1 MKKIMA
7 LISIMFSA
15 LLTQGCKTSSNPI
28 AWNDK
33 RINKWFESR
42 EYLNGWNVI
51 PDSTIEK
58 REFAI
63 AYFKDK
69 DRWDRA
75 FDYLKT
81 TDLQNL
87 EVARH
92 YIDSTN
98 LFALVTEY
106 TTQNEDELQFEAHK
120 KYIDIQ
126 YIISG
131 IEQIGI
137 ASVSKKEEILMSYD
151 ETRDVEFMTVS
162 ESSNHEADPCRF
174 FIFFPHNLHRPN
186 IKSGEISQV
195 KKIVMKIKL

>member
-7 LISIMFSA
+7 FISIVFSA
-15 LLTQGCKTSSNPI
+15 FFAQNCKISPNPASWSNE
-28 AWNDK
+28 
-33 RINKWFESR
+33 RIDKWFEDR

-63 AYFKDK
+63 DYFKNK

-75 FDYLKT
+75 FGYLKT
-81 TDLQNL
+81 TNLQNL

-106 TTQNEDELQFEAHK
+106 ATQNEDELQFEAHK

-137 ASVSKKEEILMSYD
+137 ASVSKKKETLMPYD

-162 ESSNHEADPCRF
+162 ESSNHVADPGRF

-186 IKSGEISQV
+186 IKLDEISQV